1 MRVVDDAAFLA
12 DFGGALSSGD
22 TAEKMAILSEKNI
35 EVRLALSL
43 EQIKKELQLSRIQQ
57 DIGKKVEEK
66 VRKAHEDHMLREQ
79 LKVIKKQLGMEKDD
93 KETVI
98 QKFRD
103 AIKDKIIPEQ
113 VKNVIDNELGR
124 LEFLEPAAS
133 EFQVA
138 RNYLG
143 KSKFFIYSN

>member
-22 TAEKMAILSEKNI
+22 TAEKMAILTEKNI

-79 LKVIKKQLGMEKDD
+79 LKAGLGNLSTKTGS
-93 KETVI
+93 ET
-98 QKFRD
+98 
-103 AIKDKIIPEQ
+103 
-113 VKNVIDNELGR
+113 G
-124 LEFLEPAAS
+124 FLAQIETDYWTEIFWD
-133 EFQVA
+133 EFQT
-138 RNYLG
+138 RQQNRFLRRETG
-143 KSKFFIYSN
+143 F

>member
-1 MRVVDDAAFLA
+1 VRVVDDAAFLA

-22 TAEKMAILSEKNI
+22 TAEKMAILTEKNI

-79 LKVIKKQLGMEKDD
+79 LKAGFGNLSTKNRL
-93 KETVI
+93 
-98 QKFRD
+98 RD
-103 AIKDKIIPEQ
+103 RFSSSNLDRLLDRNFQGRIPERTAEQ
-113 VKNVIDNELGR
+113 NFKTGDRILDR
-124 LEFLEPAAS
+124 T
-133 EFQVA
+133 
-138 RNYLG
+138 
-143 KSKFFIYSN
+143 